1 MKPIAILTA
10 AAGLLAAPA
19 WTPELTVVA
28 AGVTGHGIAHTEPAA
43 AGDAS
48 WSVGAVEI
56 MGPFARATLPN
67 APVAGGFMSI
77 RNHGDEDDRLVA
89 AASAVAGRMEVHE
102 MTMKDDVMRMR
113 ELADGL
119 PIRAGATVDL
129 IPGGYHLMFVELRHP
144 LVEGET
150 VDVTLTFEEAGEIT
164 VPLAIGP
171 VSARVGEMDHEDM
184 DHSAM
189 DH

>member
-10 AAGLLAAPA
+10 AATLLAAST

-28 AGVTGHGIAHTEPAA
+28 AGAADHAVVHAGPAA
-43 AGDAS
+43 TDDGS
-48 WSVGAVEI
+48 WALGAIEVTQ
-56 MGPFARATLPN
+56 PFARATLPN

-77 RNHGDEDDRLVA
+77 RNDGAEDDRLMA
-89 AASAVAGRMEVHE
+89 AESAAAGRMEVHE
-102 MTMKDDVMRMR
+102 MTMEGDVMRMR
-113 ELADGL
+113 ELANGL
-119 PIRAGATVDL
+119 PIPAGATVDL
-129 IPGGYHLMFVELRHP
+129 VPGGYHLMFTELRQP

-150 VDVTLTFEEAGEIT
+150 VNVTLTFEKAGEMT

-171 VSARVGEMDHEDM
+171 VDARAGEMDHGDM
-184 DHSAM
+184 DHGAM